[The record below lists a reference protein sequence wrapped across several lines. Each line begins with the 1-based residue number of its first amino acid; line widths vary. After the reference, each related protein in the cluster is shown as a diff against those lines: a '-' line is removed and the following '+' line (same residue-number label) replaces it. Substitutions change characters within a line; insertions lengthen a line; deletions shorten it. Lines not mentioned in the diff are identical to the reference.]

1 VTITSCSITDLKC
14 EDNLLFYTVSEEK
27 DEDCASK
34 VLHFQRAHRIGAFNK
49 DTIRHI
55 VVKIVLFP
63 DRERVQKS
71 YKKLKG
77 TQFPKEIVESRT
89 YVNML

>member
-1 VTITSCSITDLKC
+1 MHPKCYTSTIT
-14 EDNLLFYTVSEEK
+14 V
-27 DEDCASK
+27 
-34 VLHFQRAHRIGAFNK
+34 QRAHRIGVFNK

-55 VVKIVLFP
+55 VVTIVLFP

-89 YVNML
+89 HVNML